1 MSMPLTKTDF
11 NQIRKILREESEEEN
26 ETTRT
31 ELRSEL
37 KLFRVKLENQLEK
50 VENGVKNL
58 SIRLRKVEKDI
69 SVAIDVFD
77 RTDIKLDKRVEKIED
92 HLGLS
97 TQN

>member
-37 KLFRVKLENQLEK
+37 KLFRIKLENQLEK

-58 SIRLRKVEKDI
+58 SIRLRKVEK
-69 SVAIDVFD
+69 
-77 RTDIKLDKRVEKIED
+77 IED

>member
-1 MSMPLTKTDF
+1 MTLTKADF
-11 NQIRKILREESEEEN
+11 SQIRKILREESEEEN
-26 ETTRT
+26 ETTRS
-31 ELRSEL
+31 ELRTEL

-58 SIRLRKVEKDI
+58 SIRLRKVEKNI

-77 RTDIKLDKRVEKIED
+77 RTDVKLDKRVEKIED

>member
-1 MSMPLTKTDF
+1 MSMTLTKADF
-11 NQIRKILREESEEEN
+11 SQIRKILREESEEEN
-26 ETTRT
+26 ETTRS
-31 ELRSEL
+31 ELRTEL

-58 SIRLRKVEKDI
+58 SIRLRKVEKNI

-77 RTDIKLDKRVEKIED
+77 RTDVKLDKRVEKIED

>member
-1 MSMPLTKTDF
+1 MPLTKTDF